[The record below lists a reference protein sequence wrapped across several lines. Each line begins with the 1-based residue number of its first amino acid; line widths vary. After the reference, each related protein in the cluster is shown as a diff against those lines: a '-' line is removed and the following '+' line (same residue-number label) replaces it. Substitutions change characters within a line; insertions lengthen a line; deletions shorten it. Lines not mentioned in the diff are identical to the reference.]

1 MRSIEHAFDTERSAV
16 RRGEPA
22 MTTAAA
28 PRSLARASVSRA
40 SVSRASVSRPAAPA
54 RLTHRGRVVVVL
66 LVLALLVVGGFVL
79 GRVSSQAAG
88 PSRPLPTVTVH
99 AGETLWQIAA
109 RVAPHADRRALVLQI
124 EQLNHLLDGRVVA
137 GQQLRLPR

>member
-1 MRSIEHAFDTERSAV
+1 MRSIEHAFDPTVETSRREVMSSIAASSIAASSAAHS
-16 RRGEPA
+16 P
-22 MTTAAA
+22 
-28 PRSLARASVSRA
+28 
-40 SVSRASVSRPAAPA
+40 SRPPTPA

-88 PSRPLPTVTVH
+88 PAKPLPTVTVH
-99 AGETLWQIAA
+99 AGETLWDLAA
-109 RVAPHADRRALVLQI
+109 RVAPHADRRALVLRI
-124 EQLNHLLDGRVVA
+124 EALNHLAGGRVEV